1 MKISSPTKAIITS
14 MTAASGSSAQPRL
27 IHWEPN
33 CIQRKFTTCRLGLAR
48 LSAKAQRDSASEI
61 PMEPMAS
68 PAESRRCLCFSS
80 ALMAAASAGSTGMS
94 QSECTM
100 NAIG

>member
-14 MTAASGSSAQPRL
+14 MTAARGSSAQPRL
-27 IHWEPN
+27 IHCEPN
-33 CIQRKFTTCRLGLAR
+33 CIQWKFTTCRPGLAR

-61 PMEPMAS
+61 PIEPMARA
-68 PAESRRCLCFSS
+68 AERRRWLCFRS
-80 ALMAAASAGSTGMS
+80 ALMAAASAGSMGMS